1 MTKSGINKK
10 SMSSSN
16 PNRPAAKQGQRDKAT
31 IQRLNMYNSGKPIRN
46 KGGRVVG
53 GQFMMSTKAGGQDLP
68 SSARVA
74 PDRRWFGNTRTISQ
88 TELEK
93 FRDDMTVKAADPYSI
108 VLRRKKIP
116 MALLQDSKKVASM
129 NLLETESYDSVF
141 GGKNS
146 RKRPKLDAS
155 TTDYSTLMKSVE
167 GRNASY
173 EIDSSRDSNIEVSP
187 SRGGEMRKD
196 DLFAKGQSRRIWA
209 ELYKVLDCSDVVL
222 EVLIFM
228 IY

>member
-1 MTKSGINKK
+1 MPKSGINKK

-16 PNRPAAKQGQRDKAT
+16 PNKPTVKGQRDKAT
-31 IQRLNMYNSGKPIRN
+31 IQRLNMYNSGKAIRN
-46 KGGRVVG
+46 KGGKIVG
-53 GQFMMSTKAGGQDLP
+53 GQYMMNDKAGGQDLP
-68 SSARVA
+68 NSARVA

-88 TELEK
+88 GELEK
-93 FRDDMTVKAADPYSI
+93 FRDDMTVKAADPYSV

-129 NLLETESYDSVF
+129 NLLETESFESVF

-146 RKRPKLDAS
+146 RKRPKLENGQS
-155 TTDYSTLMKSVE
+155 DYATMMTNIE
-167 GRNASY
+167 
-173 EIDSSRDSNIEVSP
+173 SRSAEYSKDPSKDSNVEIEL
-187 SRGGEMRKD
+187 SRGGDMRKA

-222 EVLIFM
+222 EVSA
-228 IY
+228 YRYR